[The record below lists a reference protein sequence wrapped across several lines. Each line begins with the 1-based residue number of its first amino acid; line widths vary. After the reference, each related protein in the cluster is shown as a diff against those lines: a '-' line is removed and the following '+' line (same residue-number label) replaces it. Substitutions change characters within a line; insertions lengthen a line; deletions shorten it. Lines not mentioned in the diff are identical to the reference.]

1 MNEYREIGLTL
12 RDPLVF
18 EDDGLL
24 YRKRGRKME
33 SGDDRGPFRGSI
45 PHDLDTFEWNKS

>member
-1 MNEYREIGLTL
+1 MKEYRDAELTL
-12 RDPLVF
+12 REPLVF

-24 YRKRGRKME
+24 YRRRGRTME

-45 PHDLDTFEWNKS
+45 PHALDTYEWNKS